1 MAIEFHCEHCNHL
14 IKAAPEIAG
23 QTGKCPCCGVE
34 TYIPSPIEE
43 ENEELGLAPID
54 EEFEQH
60 RKQAALEDAEYQRK
74 LLKEKATPEEKAAQR
89 RDKPSTAAP
98 RGPDRPPS
106 KQIVGLI
113 VQYLEAMSGGQ
124 LERAAAVAKELA
136 KDKTTT
142 TTILDRMETED
153 LAGYGL
159 SPLPRPVFLGFLKQL
174 RSKL

>member
-34 TYIPSPIEE
+34 TYIPLPIEE
-43 ENEELGLAPID
+43 ADEEFGLAPLD

-60 RKQAALEDAEYQRK
+60 RKQAAREDAEYQRK
-74 LLKEKATPEEKAAQR
+74 LLKEKATPEEKAAAR
-89 RDKPSTAAP
+89 RDKPVAAP
-98 RGPDRPPS
+98 PGPDRSSS
-106 KQIVGLI
+106 KQLAGLI

-124 LERAAAVAKELA
+124 LERAEAVAKQLA
-136 KDKTTT
+136 KDKAMTA
-142 TTILDRMETED
+142 TILEGMETED

-159 SPLPRPVFLGFLKQL
+159 PPLPRPVLLGFLKQL